1 MKTLIKWGISSI
13 QTLLSTLIKDEKV
26 LVIIQVLFNF
36 IVKVIEKLTDDNKN
50 NTEQI
55 KQEITIEIDNI
66 IETLIKYRNESKN

>member
-26 LVIIQVLFNF
+26 LAIIQVLFNF